1 MIKIPGRT
9 QREKKLAIPRRKR
22 ENIGMKKSTLRE
34 DVAQMVI
41 PRVEGD
47 QLENAEYRS
56 EMEALVREGVGGLI
70 LFKGDIANTPAR
82 LRELQKLSKVPLFIT
97 SDVERG
103 LGQQLVGG
111 TRFPSQR
118 AVSSAISRR
127 SKQDGTL
134 LSQMLDAVRTET
146 RAAGIHGVFSPVV
159 DVNSNPNNPII
170 CTRAF
175 GDEPEIVEWFGRRYI
190 TQLQKHSK
198 DGRFEVLACAKH
210 FPGHGDTD
218 QDSHS
223 VLPKISADRARLNRL
238 DLPPFREAVKDG
250 VGMIMVAHLLVPA
263 LDASKPTTFSK
274 KTVTALLR
282 EGMAFE
288 GLIVSDALNMSAL
301 FGEYT
306 EEEIAVRAVEAGMD
320 ILLHP
325 NDARVT
331 INAVVAAVE
340 QGRLTHQ
347 RIEESVSRIMNAK
360 KRLGL
365 FEPES
370 AGKIE
375 IDYERHRSIAREIS
389 RKALKIVSG
398 NKKLLPLKTESA
410 ACFLLDDDAAGRG
423 ETFFGSLQAK
433 VVNFS
438 GTKLTPDSDL
448 SREHILEKVAVA
460 DWVVLPIVSK
470 ISASKGRSGISLKL
484 QETAHLIIGAAK
496 KAKKPAVVI
505 SFDSPYILEQFRTAD
520 MCIAGYD
527 WMDEIQQAAVE
538 LLVGK

>member
-1 MIKIPGRT
+1 
-9 QREKKLAIPRRKR
+9 
-22 ENIGMKKSTLRE
+22 MKKSTLRE

-47 QLENAEYRS
+47 QLENAGYRS
-56 EMEALVREGVGGLI
+56 EMEALVREGIGGLI
-70 LFKGDIANTPAR
+70 LFKGDIANTPER
-82 LRELQKLSKVPLFIT
+82 LRELQKVSKVPLFIT

-103 LGQQLVGG
+103 LGQQLAGG

-127 SKQDGTL
+127 SKQDGIL
-134 LSQMLDAVRTET
+134 LNEMLDAVRNET

-190 TQLQKHSK
+190 TQLQKHGR
-198 DGRFEVLACAKH
+198 DGRFELLACAKH

-223 VLPKISADRARLNRL
+223 VLPRISADRARLNSL

-282 EGMAFE
+282 EGMAFD

-301 FGEYT
+301 FGEYP
-306 EEEIAVRAVEAGMD
+306 EEEIAVRTVEAGMD

-347 RIEESVSRIMNAK
+347 RIKESVNRIMEAK

-365 FEPES
+365 FEPEP
-370 AGKIE
+370 AGKVE

-398 NKKLLPLKTESA
+398 NKKLLPLKTKSA

-423 ETFFGSLQAK
+423 ETFFRILQAK
-433 VVNFS
+433 VGDFS
-438 GTKLTPDSDL
+438 GTKVTPDSDL
-448 SREHILEKVAVA
+448 SQQHIQDRVAAA
-460 DWVVLPIVSK
+460 DWVALPIVSK
-470 ISASKGRSGISLKL
+470 ISASKGRSGISAKL
-484 QETAHLIIGAAK
+484 QETAKLIIGAAK
-496 KAKKPAVVI
+496 KARKPAVVI
-505 SFDSPYILEQFRTAD
+505 SFDSPYILEQFKDAD

-538 LLVGK
+538 MLVGK